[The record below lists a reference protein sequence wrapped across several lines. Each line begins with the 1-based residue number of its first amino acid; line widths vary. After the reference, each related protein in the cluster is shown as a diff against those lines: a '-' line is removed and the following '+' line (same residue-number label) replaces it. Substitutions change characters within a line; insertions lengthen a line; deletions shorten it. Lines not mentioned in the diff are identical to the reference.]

1 MKNKYDFD
9 VQKTEEEWRKILSEE
24 EYSVLREA
32 GTEYPGTGTYYI
44 HDAAGTYHCKGC
56 HHVLF
61 TSTEKYH
68 SGCGWPAFFDVAD
81 EKNIIKKPDFS
92 HGMIRTE
99 VLCAKCGSH
108 LGHVF
113 EDGPSD
119 KTGLRYCINSVCLDF
134 KSNDK

>member
-1 MKNKYDFD
+1 MKNKYDFE

-24 EYSVLREA
+24 EYRVLREA
-32 GTEYPGTGTYYI
+32 GTEYPGTGTFYK
-44 HDAAGTYHCKGC
+44 HDAAGTYHCKAC
-56 HHVLF
+56 NNVLF
-61 TSTEKYH
+61 TSSEKYH
-68 SGCGWPAFFDVAD
+68 SGCGWPAFFNVAD
-81 EKNIIKKPDFS
+81 EKNIIRKPDFS

-113 EDGPSD
+113 EDGPED

-134 KSNDK
+134 KNNDK